1 MRVIFMG
8 TPDFALA
15 PLAEIFG
22 RGHEV
27 VAVYSRAPKPAG
39 RRGLELTPSPVH
51 AAAEKYGL
59 EVLTPKN
66 FRDPETIE
74 QFRMLD
80 ADVAVVVAYGLILPK
95 AVLEAPRFGCLNLH
109 ASLLPRWRG
118 AAPIQRAIM
127 AGDKETGVEVMRM
140 EEGLDTGPI
149 AMAEKLSI
157 TPDMTAG
164 EAHDR
169 LSGLGADLIG
179 RALAALER
187 GGLQFQAQAEG
198 GVLYAKKI
206 DKAEAR
212 VDFSRP
218 APDLHNLIRGLAPFP
233 GAFFEAD
240 FGKGVERIKILR
252 SALAEGAGRP
262 SEILD
267 ESPRIAC
274 GAGALVLVE
283 VQRAGR
289 GPVSGQEFLRGARLA
304 PGALLA
310 QAQNPPAQNPPAQ
323 DPPAQD
329 PPAQDPSANAQ
340 I

>member
-22 RGHEV
+22 RGHDIA
-27 VAVYSRAPKPAG
+27 AVYTRAPKAAG

-51 AAAEKYGL
+51 AAAERYGL
-59 EVLTPKN
+59 TVLTPKS

-74 QFRMLD
+74 QFRAFE
-80 ADVAVVVAYGLILPK
+80 ADVAVVVAYGLILPR
-95 AVLEAPRFGCLNLH
+95 AALDAPAFGCLNLH
-109 ASLLPRWRG
+109 GSLLPRWRG

-127 AGDKETGVEVMRM
+127 AGDHETGVEVMKM

-149 AMAEKLSI
+149 AMAEKLTI

-169 LSGLGADLIG
+169 LSVLGADLIG

-187 GGLQFQAQAEG
+187 GGLQFQPQSED
-198 GVLYAKKI
+198 GVVYAKKI

-212 VDFSRP
+212 VDFAQP
-218 APDLHNLIRGLAPFP
+218 ASALHNLIRGLSPFP
-233 GAFFEAD
+233 GAFFEMD
-240 FGKGVERIKILR
+240 FGKGFERVKILR
-252 SALAEGAGRP
+252 SALAEGAGKP
-262 SEILD
+262 GEILD
-267 ESPRIAC
+267 ETARIAC
-274 GAGALVLVE
+274 GEAALRLVE

-289 GPVSGQEFLRGARLA
+289 GPVSGEEFLRGARFG
-304 PGALLA
+304 PGAILA
-310 QAQNPPAQNPPAQ
+310 QAQNAEI
-323 DPPAQD
+323 D
-329 PPAQDPSANAQ
+329 AQ

>member
-22 RGHEV
+22 RGHDI

-51 AAAEKYGL
+51 AAAERYGL
-59 EVLTPKN
+59 TVLTPKN
-66 FRDPETIE
+66 FRDSETVE
-74 QFRMLD
+74 QFRAFD

-95 AVLEAPRFGCLNLH
+95 LVLDAPRFGCLNLH

-127 AGDKETGVEVMRM
+127 AGDRETGVEVMQM

-149 AMAEKLSI
+149 AMAEKLAI

-169 LSGLGADLIG
+169 LSALGADLIG

-187 GGLQFQAQAEG
+187 GGLQFQPQAEE

-212 VDFSRP
+212 VDFARP
-218 APDLHNLIRGLAPFP
+218 AAELDNLIRGLSPFP
-233 GAFFEAD
+233 GAFFEMES
-240 FGKGVERIKILR
+240 GKGPERVKILH
-252 SALAEGAGRP
+252 AAPAEGAGKP
-262 SEILD
+262 GEILD
-267 ESPRIAC
+267 DTPRIAC
-274 GAGALVLVE
+274 GEGALRLIE

-289 GPVSGQEFLRGARLA
+289 APVSGAEFFRGARLA
-304 PGALLA
+304 VGATLA
-310 QAQNPPAQNPPAQ
+310 QAE
-323 DPPAQD
+323 
-329 PPAQDPSANAQ
+329 NAAL
-340 I
+340 

>member
-22 RGHEV
+22 RGHEIA
-27 VAVYSRAPKPAG
+27 AVYTRAPKAAG

-51 AAAEKYGL
+51 AAAERYGL
-59 EVLTPKN
+59 TVLTPKS

-74 QFRMLD
+74 QFRAFE

-95 AVLEAPRFGCLNLH
+95 PALDAPAYGCLNLH
-109 ASLLPRWRG
+109 GSLLPRWRG

-127 AGDKETGVEVMRM
+127 AGDRETGVEVMKM

-149 AMAEKLSI
+149 AMAEKLTI

-169 LSGLGADLIG
+169 LSVLGADLIG

-187 GGLQFQAQAEG
+187 GGLQFQPQSED
-198 GVLYAKKI
+198 GVAYAKKI

-212 VDFSRP
+212 VDFAHP
-218 APDLHNLIRGLAPFP
+218 ASALHNLIRGLSPFP
-233 GAFFEAD
+233 GAFFEMD
-240 FGKGVERIKILR
+240 FGKGFERVKILR
-252 SALAEGAGRP
+252 SALAEGAGKTG
-262 SEILD
+262 EILD
-267 ESPRIAC
+267 ETARVAC
-274 GAGALVLVE
+274 GEGALRLVE

-289 GPVSGQEFLRGARLA
+289 GPVTGEEFLRGARLG
-304 PGALLA
+304 PGAILA
-310 QAQNPPAQNPPAQ
+310 QAQNAEI
-323 DPPAQD
+323 D
-329 PPAQDPSANAQ
+329 AQ

>member
-27 VAVYSRAPKPAG
+27 VAVYTRAPKAAG

-51 AAAEKYGL
+51 AAAERYGL
-59 EVLTPKN
+59 TVLTPKS

-74 QFRMLD
+74 QFRAFE

-95 AVLEAPRFGCLNLH
+95 AALDAPEFGCLNLH
-109 ASLLPRWRG
+109 GSLLPRWRG

-127 AGDKETGVEVMRM
+127 AGDRETGVEVMKM

-149 AMAEKLSI
+149 AMAEKLTI
-157 TPDMTAG
+157 TPELTAG

-169 LSGLGADLIG
+169 LSVLGADLIG

-187 GGLQFQAQAEG
+187 GGLQFQPQSED
-198 GVLYAKKI
+198 GVVYAKKI
-206 DKAEAR
+206 DKSEAR
-212 VDFSRP
+212 VDFAQP
-218 APDLHNLIRGLAPFP
+218 ASVLHNLIRGLSPFP
-233 GAFFEAD
+233 GAFFEMD
-240 FGKGVERIKILR
+240 FGKGLERVKILR
-252 SALAEGAGRP
+252 SALAEGAGKP
-262 SEILD
+262 GEILD
-267 ESPRIAC
+267 ETAHVAC
-274 GAGALVLVE
+274 GEGALRLVE

-289 GPVSGQEFLRGARLA
+289 GLVSGEEFLRGARLA
-304 PGALLA
+304 PGANLA
-310 QAQNPPAQNPPAQ
+310 KPQNAEI
-323 DPPAQD
+323 
-329 PPAQDPSANAQ
+329 NAQ